1 MTRNLSARINVAA
14 VQLKAFYFDYQ
25 NDNDETVWDCTI
37 VFFPFSVLKVISEI
51 WKLKYIL

>member
-14 VQLKAFYFDYQ
+14 AQLKAFYFDYQ
-25 NDNDETVWDCTI
+25 NDNDETVWDCKI

-51 WKLKYIL
+51 WKLSYIL